1 MKLAWI
7 TAVAACW
14 LLAAIPAHSQGHS
27 QPAASQPAASTPSSE
42 QAAAST
48 AATEA
53 AQGEQSPATKSEEGE
68 GASPLWAWINFAL
81 LAGILGYLMVKKGGP
96 YFASRT
102 QAIRRGILEA
112 DEIRRNAEA
121 RAAEV
126 DRMLAG
132 LDAGIQGL
140 RTSARKEQA
149 AEAERIRRQSSA
161 DMARIQEHAAQE
173 IESASKAA
181 RMEHAKDNAERAAKQ
196 TKIAKANEEIAR
208 ANEELARRR
217 YYAAQMNLAMQAWH
231 AGDVPRVLELLEGQ
245 RPGKVEDDLR
255 GFEWYYLW
263 RLCNSGR
270 RHLQGHTDA
279 VLSLLRA
286 SGLSRQAAVQAHRAI
301 TSWTFGFI
309 LLRSAREAGRGCEH
323 DPHRRPVDDA
333 EKYPA
338 LEDLGPLLAEPPTQ
352 AEFED
357 GLRRIIATFV
367 GAPPRARDRRDHG
380 RRGR

>member
-149 AEAERIRRQSSA
+149 AEAERISRQSSA
-161 DMARIQEHAAQE
+161 DMARIQEHATHE
-173 IESASKAA
+173 IDSASKAA
-181 RMEHAKDNAERAAKQ
+181 RMELKRYAAKLAVDLAEQ
-196 TKIAKANEEIAR
+196 KIRQKMSPDVQAALVENFAR
-208 ANEELARRR
+208 N
-217 YYAAQMNLAMQAWH
+217 
-231 AGDVPRVLELLEGQ
+231 LEL
-245 RPGKVEDDLR
+245 
-255 GFEWYYLW
+255 
-263 RLCNSGR
+263 
-270 RHLQGHTDA
+270 
-279 VLSLLRA
+279 
-286 SGLSRQAAVQAHRAI
+286 
-301 TSWTFGFI
+301 
-309 LLRSAREAGRGCEH
+309 
-323 DPHRRPVDDA
+323 
-333 EKYPA
+333 PA
-338 LEDLGPLLAEPPTQ
+338 
-352 AEFED
+352 
-357 GLRRIIATFV
+357 
-367 GAPPRARDRRDHG
+367 APPHPNK
-380 RRGR
+380 